1 MPQLIVLRGL
11 PASGKST
18 LAALIAKALG
28 FHWIDVDAVR
38 LIATGMPNPHPNAE
52 DGSLKRDGEEM
63 GISYRMML
71 AMVDEN
77 LKAGRSVIMTA
88 TFSRAMAH
96 DQIEKLLADNPGT
109 ELKMIWCDTEGITDP
124 SLEIR
129 FNREG
134 YLGATNTV
142 ERFRELE
149 AHFVKDINLPQFRL
163 RTAWMHTINECLDHA
178 LDYISK

>member
-63 GISYRMML
+63 SISYRMML
-71 AMVDEN
+71 AMVDAN

-88 TFSRAMAH
+88 TFSRAMAQS
-96 DQIEKLLADNPGT
+96 QIEKLLADNPET
-109 ELKMIWCDTEGITDP
+109 QLRVIWCNPSGITDDM
-124 SLEIR
+124 LEVR
-129 FNREG
+129 LNRQG

-142 ERFRELE
+142 ARFRELE
-149 AHFVKDINLPQFRL
+149 AHFVADINLPQFEL
-163 RTAWMHTINECLDHA
+163 HTAGPKTVGECLDHA
-178 LDYISK
+178 LDYIRK